1 MRQQKYFSRFRAP
14 RVETPNL
21 VAAQLNS
28 FKWLLE
34 KGFRETFKEFTPI
47 KDYSGKK
54 FDLEFVK
61 IEIGEPKYD
70 EHFAKANKLTLDVP
84 VRAIVRLMN
93 KVKGEEKEQ
102 EIFLADFPI
111 MTEHGTFIVSGVER
125 VIVPQL
131 ARSYGVFFTADEV
144 KGKRHFGAKVIPA
157 RGAWI
162 EIEAGVDSELSVR
175 IDRKRKFPATS
186 LLRVMGATYDSD
198 LKSLFSGTSA
208 SKHWIESALEKDP
221 AKTVDEAYVEIHKRL
236 RDGDLATAANAREY
250 INSIFS
256 EERYDLSRVGR
267 YRFNQ
272 RFNKSL
278 DENEL
283 TRKILSLDDL
293 VTVFKHVLE
302 LENNPDAIED
312 NIDHLGSRRVRYVG
326 EMLQSRLRVG
336 LTHMKRNIQDRM
348 STIDAEATMP
358 VQFVN
363 PRPLQ
368 ARIKEFF
375 TTNQLSQFMQQ
386 ENALTELEHLR
397 TLSALGPGGLT
408 RERAGFEVR
417 DVHPSHYGRLC
428 PIHTPEGPNIGL
440 ILRLSTFARL
450 NEFGMIETPYA
461 KVVNGKVT
469 SEIAYLNAAE
479 EEKEAIAHGA
489 TRIAD
494 NGDIQEES
502 VEVRLNG
509 APTRVTKEHVNFVDV
524 SPEQPFSIASS
535 MIPFLEHDDANR
547 ALMGSNMQKQATPCL
562 IPEAPLVGTGMEARA
577 ARDTGRLIIAKEAG
591 TVVAAD
597 GKHIKVKN
605 EKGKEGVYPLVN
617 FVRTNG
623 FTALHSRPS
632 VSVGDRV
639 KKGSLLADTSSSDQ
653 GQLALGQNALVA
665 FMCWSGANYEDAI
678 IISERLVKDSKF
690 SSIHIEEF
698 VCNVRDTKLGPEE
711 TTHDIPNVSEVKLRN
726 LDEDGVV
733 RVGSEVRPG
742 DILVGKITPKG
753 ETQLTPEER
762 LLRSIFGDK
771 ARDVKDSSLRMENGK
786 RGRIIGVKVF
796 SREAGHTLES
806 GIIKRIHIEIAQLR
820 TVSVGDKLAGRHGN
834 KGVISRIL
842 PEEDMPY
849 MEDGRPVDV
858 ILTPLG
864 VPSRMNLG
872 QILELHLGLAA
883 NALNY
888 QAICPPFAGATEGE
902 IRTELKKAG
911 FNENGK
917 MRLYDGRTGEKFEQ
931 DIAVGYMYILKLH
944 HMVEDK
950 IHMRSIGPYS
960 LITQQPL
967 GGKAQGGGQ
976 RFGEMEVWALLG
988 YGASYTLREM
998 LTIKSDDIMGRSA
1011 AFDAIVRGERITHHS
1026 APASFNVLLHTLRGL
1041 SLDIELMR
1049 NNEPVRN
1056 ARKTPGAEASDFDA
1070 VRIRPA
1076 SPEKILEWS
1085 HGEVTK
1091 PETINYRTQRPEKNS
1106 LFDEKI
1112 FGPEKDYECYCGKY
1126 RGIRY
1131 KGIICEKCGVE
1142 ITRAIVRRER
1152 MGHVDLAVPVAHVWF
1167 LRAIPSRLSMIL
1179 GIPSGELEKVVY
1191 FAGYIVNAIH
1201 KSEKDRIVSE
1211 LETEYKSKMK
1221 NLQDDK
1227 SKEKMKELF
1236 LEAKHDIESIRV
1248 GAVLDEPKYHR
1259 FAIKY
1264 GAMFEAGIGAE
1275 ALYALCKNLNLKQ
1288 MIADTVLAL
1297 ESAGAADREKFG
1309 KRLSALRAM
1318 SRSNVRPEWMFL
1330 VRIPVI
1336 PPGLRPMVAL
1346 DGGRHAT
1353 SDVNDLYR
1361 RVINRNNRLKKLLEI
1376 HAPDVIL
1383 RNEKRILQE
1392 AVDAL
1397 IDNSIR
1403 HGGAA
1408 YSATTQARTR
1418 PLKSLSD
1425 NLKGKHGLFR
1435 QNLLGKRVDYSGRSV
1450 IVVGPELKLN
1460 QCGLPKHMALEL
1472 FRPFVI
1478 GKLLEKELAYNIR
1491 GAGRLI
1497 DEGVPEVWAILEE
1510 IIKDKYVLLN
1520 RAPTL
1525 HRLGIQAF
1533 QPVLIEGNAIQL
1545 HPLVCPAFNADF
1557 DGDQM
1562 AVHVPLSPEAQAEAR
1577 EIMAAHKNILKPGN
1591 GEPVVAT
1598 KLLDILL
1605 GVYWMT
1611 KEVEG
1616 MKGEGLAFQSPNAA
1630 ILAYD
1635 YDQVGF
1641 QAKVKVL
1648 PSDKVKYAQ
1657 FGGKLFETTVGR
1669 LLLNTVFPNDYP
1681 YINTPLDKKGIA
1693 RVVDDLI
1700 ARYGLEQVPETL
1712 DKLKN
1717 FGFRY
1722 VTKSGITWSLDD
1734 IRIPEGKEAIVTA
1747 AQKKSDEIVKH
1758 WEQGLLSEEER
1769 YRMNIEVWHAA
1780 KSDVE
1785 KLIPATLPINGSVSD
1800 MLKSGARGSLAQMTQ
1815 MSGMKGLIASPTGE
1829 TIELPVTKS
1838 MKEGLSPI
1846 EYFTTTHGS
1855 RSGLAST
1862 ALSTAKAGY
1871 LTRRL
1876 FDVAQDV
1883 VIGEEECGTKE
1894 GLVITRESASG
1905 IGTFLAQNIEG
1916 RYLAGDV
1923 EVAGKV
1929 QFKKGYFITESD
1941 AKRIE
1946 ELGIPSVYVRSP
1958 IVCKSA
1964 KGLCARCYGADLGT
1978 MKPVALGEAVGT
1990 VAAQAIGEPGT
2001 QLTMNIKHAGG
2012 AASAAGDVTQGLP
2025 RVEEIFE
2032 RRAPRNPAVVAS
2044 VSGEVVEIKNDGK
2057 EKILVVA
2064 PDIEHLSASKAAKSK
2079 TKKETIEYDM
2089 HYRRV
2094 PLVKVGDTIVKGQML
2109 TDGSADIS
2117 DLFKYAG
2124 KEKTQAYIISEIVK
2138 IYELQGANISAKHLE
2153 VIVRQM
2159 FSRMKIKD
2167 AGSSELSVGDVS
2179 TETDLAAINAQIV
2192 ANGGEV
2198 AKGEGLVMGI
2208 LDVSLSRASFLSAA
2222 SFQNTTRMLIKASLY
2237 GAVDHLVG
2245 LKENVIIGRL
2255 IPAGTGFPGSPKEK
2269 LVNKYSPAAI
2279 EAFAKEA
2286 KAKESAQ

>member
-1 MRQQKYFSRFRAP
+1 MREQKFFSRFKAP

-21 VAAQLNS
+21 SQAQLDS
-28 FKWLLE
+28 YAWLLKE
-34 KGFRETFKEFTPI
+34 GVKDTFKEFTPI
-47 KDYSGKK
+47 KDYSNKK

-61 IEIGEPKYD
+61 VELGEPKVD
-70 EHFAKANKLTLDVP
+70 EHYAKAQKMSLDLP
-84 VRAIVRLMN
+84 LRAIVKLKN
-93 KVKGEEKEQ
+93 KTTGSEQ
-102 EIFLADFPI
+102 EQEVFLADFPL
-111 MTEHGTFIVSGVER
+111 MTTHGTFVINGVER

-131 ARSYGVFFTADEV
+131 ARSYGVFFTAEEV
-144 KGKRHFGAKVIPA
+144 KGKQHFGAKVIPA

-162 EIEAGVDSELSVR
+162 EMEAGAESDISVR
-175 IDRKRKFPATS
+175 IDRKRKFPAVS
-186 LLRVMGATYDSD
+186 LLRVLGAQYDSD
-198 LKSLFSGTSA
+198 LKSLFSATQHE
-208 SKHWIESALEKDP
+208 KKWIEAAIELDP
-221 AKTVDEAYVEIHKRL
+221 AKSADEAYVEIHKRL
-236 RDGDLATAANAREY
+236 RDGDLATTQNARDY

-272 RFNKSL
+272 RFSKST
-278 DENEL
+278 DEKEL
-283 TRKILSLDDL
+283 GRKTLNLDDV
-293 VTVFKHVLE
+293 VTVIRNVIA
-302 LENNPDAIED
+302 LENDPNAAPD

-348 STIDAEATMP
+348 STIDAEAAQP
-358 VQFVN
+358 VMFVN

-440 ILRLSTFARL
+440 ILRLANFARL

-461 KVVNGKVT
+461 RVAEGKVT
-469 SEIAYLNAAE
+469 KEIVYLNAAE
-479 EEKEAIAHGA
+479 EEKELIAHAA
-489 TRIAD
+489 T
-494 NGDIQEES
+494 GVSEEGKILEDT

-509 APTRVTKEHVNFVDV
+509 SPIRVAREAVSYMDV
-524 SPEQPFSIASS
+524 APEQPFSIATS

-547 ALMGSNMQKQATPCL
+547 ALMGSNMQKQATPCIL
-562 IPEAPLVGTGMEARA
+562 PEAPLVATGIEARA
-577 ARDTGRLIIAKEAG
+577 ARDTGRLHLAHEEG
-591 TVVAAD
+591 VVTKVD
-597 GKHIKVKN
+597 GKRVVVKN
-605 EKGKEGVYPLVN
+605 AKGKEAEYPLVN

-623 FTALHSRPS
+623 FTALHQRAV
-632 VSVGDRV
+632 VSVGDKV
-639 KKGSLLADTSSSDQ
+639 KKGALLADASSTDG

-690 SSIHIEEF
+690 TSIHIEEF

-711 TTHDIPNVSEVKLRN
+711 TTHDIPNVSETKLRN
-726 LDEDGVV
+726 LDEDGIV

-786 RGRIIGVKVF
+786 RGRIINVKVF
-796 SREAGHTLES
+796 SREAGHNLES

-820 TVSVGDKLAGRHGN
+820 AVSVGDKLAGRHGN

-849 MEDGRPVDV
+849 TADGRPVDV

-883 NALNY
+883 NSLNY
-888 QAICPPFAGATEGE
+888 QAICPPFQGATEGE
-902 IRTELKKAG
+902 IREELKKAG
-911 FNENGK
+911 HKESGK
-917 MRLYDGRTGEKFEQ
+917 MKLFDGRTGEAFEQ

-988 YGASYTLREM
+988 YGAAYTLREM
-998 LTIKSDDIMGRSA
+998 LTIKSDDIQGRSA
-1011 AFDAIVRGERITHHS
+1011 AFDAIVRGEHITHHF

-1041 SLDIELMR
+1041 SLDAELLR
-1049 NNEPVRN
+1049 HGERVS
-1056 ARKTPGAEASDFDA
+1056 AIRKTPGAEVSDFDA

-1076 SPEKILEWS
+1076 SPERILEWS

-1131 KGIICEKCGVE
+1131 KGITCEKCGVE

-1167 LRAIPSRLSMIL
+1167 LRAIPSRLAMVL
-1179 GIPSGELEKVVY
+1179 GLSAGDLEKVVY
-1191 FAGYIVNAIH
+1191 FAGYVVTAVH
-1201 KSEKDRIVSE
+1201 QKEKERIMAE
-1211 LETEYKSKMK
+1211 LETEYKAKLK
-1221 NLQDDK
+1221 NLQDEK

-1236 LEAKHDIESIRV
+1236 LEAKRDIDSIEV
-1248 GAVLDEPKYHR
+1248 GRVLDEPKYHR

-1264 GAMFEAGIGAE
+1264 GASFEAGIGAE
-1275 ALYALCKNLNLKQ
+1275 AIYNLCKALDLKEQ
-1288 MIADTVLAL
+1288 VARVETAL
-1297 ESAGAADREKFG
+1297 LTAGAAEREKLG
-1309 KRLSALRAM
+1309 KRLSSLRAM
-1318 SRSNVRPEWMFL
+1318 VRSGVRPEWMFL

-1346 DGGRHAT
+1346 EGGRHAT

-1450 IVVGPELKLN
+1450 IVVGPELKLH

-1577 EIMAAHKNILKPGN
+1577 LIMAANKNILKPGN

-1605 GVYWMT
+1605 GSYWMT

-1616 MKGEGLAFQSPNAA
+1616 MKGERMAFQSPNAA

-1635 YDQVGF
+1635 YGAVGF
-1641 QAKVKVL
+1641 QAKIKVQ
-1648 PSDKVKYAQ
+1648 PSEKEKYSQ
-1657 FGGKLFETTVGR
+1657 FGGQLFETTVGR
-1669 LLLNTVFPNDYP
+1669 LLFNTVFPSDYP
-1681 YINTPLDKKGIA
+1681 FVNVAVDKKSLA
-1693 RVVDDLI
+1693 RLVDDLI
-1700 ARYGLEQVPETL
+1700 ERYGLDKVPEIL
-1712 DKLKN
+1712 DRIKT

-1722 VTKSGITWSLDD
+1722 VTQSGITWSLDD
-1734 IRIPEGKEAIVTA
+1734 IKIPKEKDAIVA
-1747 AQKKSDEIVKH
+1747 EAQKKSDEVVQH
-1758 WEQGLLSEEER
+1758 WQDGLLSEEER
-1769 YRMNIEVWHAA
+1769 YRMNIEIWHGA
-1780 KSDVE
+1780 KSQVE
-1785 KLIPATLPINGSVSD
+1785 KLIPATLVENGSVSD
-1800 MLKSGARGSLAQMTQ
+1800 MLKSGARGSVAQVTQ
-1815 MSGMKGLIASPTGE
+1815 MAGMKGLIASPTGE
-1829 TIELPVTKS
+1829 AIEFPITKS
-1838 MKEGLSPI
+1838 MKEGLTPI
-1846 EYFTTTHGS
+1846 EYFITTHGS
-1855 RSGLAST
+1855 RKGLSDT
-1862 ALSTAKAGY
+1862 ALNTAKAGY

-1876 FDVAQDV
+1876 FDVAQDI
-1883 VIGEEECGTKE
+1883 VICEEDCGTKE
-1894 GLVITRESASG
+1894 GLVIRRESASG
-1905 IGTFLAQNIEG
+1905 IGIFLAQNISG

-1923 EVAGKV
+1923 EHEGQVHY
-1929 QFKKGYFITESD
+1929 KKGHFITHAD
-1941 AKRIE
+1941 GKHIE
-1946 ELGIPSVYVRSP
+1946 ELGLPSALVRSP
-1958 IVCKSA
+1958 VACRSP
-1964 KGLCARCYGADLGT
+1964 KGLCAKCYGADLGT

-2001 QLTMNIKHAGG
+2001 QLTMRTFHAGG
-2012 AASAAGDVTQGLP
+2012 AASVGGDITQGLP

-2044 VSGEVVEIKNDGK
+2044 VGGQVVEVRDDPEAKTGPGSKMI
-2057 EKILVVA
+2057 VVA
-2064 PDIEHLSASKAAKSK
+2064 PDIEHLKAG
-2079 TKKETIEYDM
+2079 KKGKKDMVEYLV
-2089 HYRRV
+2089 HFRRV
-2094 PLVKVGDTIVKGQML
+2094 PLVKMGDTISKGQFL
-2109 TDGSADIS
+2109 TDGSADLQ

-2124 KEKTQAYIISEIVK
+2124 KEKALDYIIAEVVK
-2138 IYELQGANISAKHLE
+2138 IYELQGANISIKHLE

-2159 FSRMKIKD
+2159 FSRIKVTES
-2167 AGSSELSVGDVS
+2167 GGTELSVGEVMPE
-2179 TETDLAAINAQIV
+2179 TELNAANDKAV
-2192 ANGGEV
+2192 EAGGEK
-2198 AKGEGLVMGI
+2198 AKGQGLIMGI
-2208 LDVSLSRASFLSAA
+2208 LDVSLSRTSFLSAA
-2222 SFQNTTRMLIKASLY
+2222 SFQNTTRMLIKASIG
-2237 GAVDHLVG
+2237 GAVDKLEG

-2255 IPAGTGFPGSPKEK
+2255 IPAGTGFKGSPKQALVQKVTPRAAEAPVVEK
-2269 LVNKYSPAAI
+2269 AEAA
-2279 EAFAKEA
+2279 
-2286 KAKESAQ
+2286 S